1 MKFLYTLG
9 IYLYYLG
16 ILIVSIFNKKGAK
29 WINGRKNTFKEL
41 KSEKKGDEKIVW
53 FHCASLGEFE
63 QGRPVIELL
72 KAKFPDYKIL
82 ITFFS
87 PSGYEIRKNYEN
99 ADYVCYLP
107 LDTPGNAKK
116 FLNIVKPEFAVFIKY
131 EFWFNFINQL
141 KKKGIPVFYI
151 SAIFRPSQHFFKWYG
166 GWFSKMLDKISY
178 FFVQNIESKEL
189 LNSIGISNVEIS
201 GDTRFDR
208 VFEIAKQKKPFPLIE
223 KFKADSEIIIAGSTW
238 PADEILIYD
247 LLKQDFENIKFIIA
261 PHLVD
266 KAHIDSIIKNI
277 DEKVLKYSEATIE
290 NVNNYKILIIDS
302 IGILNNLYQYT
313 KIAYIGGGF
322 GVSIHNIQEPAT
334 FANPVIFGPK
344 EHTNFEE
351 AKDLIKLSG
360 AFCIN
365 NSKELIE
372 TVKKL
377 LSDSDFYSKS
387 SNTCKNYIDEK
398 RGATE
403 IIVNKIQIL
412 VNF

>member
-1 MKFLYTLG
+1 MKFLYNFG
-9 IYLYYLG
+9 IQFYYIG
-16 ILIVSIFNKKGAK
+16 ILIVSIFNKKAAK
-29 WINGRKNTFKEL
+29 WISGRKEIFIKI
-41 KSEKKGDEKIVW
+41 KSEIKNDEKIVW

-72 KAKFPDYKIL
+72 KAKSPDYKIL

-87 PSGYEIRKNYEN
+87 PSGYEIRKGYEN
-99 ADYVCYLP
+99 ADYVYYLP
-107 LDTPGNAKK
+107 LDTPRNAKK
-116 FLNIVKPEFAVFIKY
+116 FINIVKPEFAVFVKY
-131 EFWFNFINQL
+131 EFWFNFISQL
-141 KKKGIPVFYI
+141 KKKNIPVFYV

-178 FFVQNIESKEL
+178 FFVQNTESQEL
-189 LNSIGISNVEIS
+189 LNSIGITNVEIS

-208 VFEIAKQKKPFPLIE
+208 VFEIAKQKKSFPLIE
-223 KFKADSEIIIAGSTW
+223 KFKAESEIIIAGSTW

-261 PHLVD
+261 PHQVD
-266 KAHIDSIIKNI
+266 NAHVDSIIKNI
-277 DEKVLKYSEATIE
+277 GQKVLKYSEATTE
-290 NVNNYKILIIDS
+290 NVSDYKILIIDS

-313 KIAYIGGGF
+313 KLAYIGGGF

-334 FANPVIFGPK
+334 FANPVVFGP
-344 EHTNFEE
+344 EHTKFVE
-351 AKDLIKLSG
+351 AKDLIKLGG
-360 AFCIN
+360 AFCVH
-365 NSKELIE
+365 NSNELIE

-377 LSDSDFYSKS
+377 LSDSDFYLKS

-403 IIVNKIQIL
+403 IIVNKIQVLINL
-412 VNF
+412 